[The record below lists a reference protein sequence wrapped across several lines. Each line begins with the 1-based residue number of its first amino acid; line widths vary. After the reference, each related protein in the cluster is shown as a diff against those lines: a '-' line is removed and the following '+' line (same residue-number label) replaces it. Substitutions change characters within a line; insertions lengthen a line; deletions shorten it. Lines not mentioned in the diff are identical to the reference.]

1 MDQLRQQNF
10 FFKKKHLE
18 LVLQIRKD
26 YNSKEIKPFIDE
38 IFLKQNQNSQRVE
51 DDPFEDI
58 KIESSVTMLTRDF
71 TRRASK
77 LQSVNTIKRISE
89 INKDKMREMFHRITE
104 QE

>member
-1 MDQLRQQNF
+1 M
-10 FFKKKHLE
+10 
-18 LVLQIRKD
+18 RKD
-26 YNSKEIKPFIDE
+26 FNSKEIKPFIDE
-38 IFLKQNQNSQRVE
+38 IFLKKTEASQRAE

-71 TRRASK
+71 SRRASK

-89 INKDKMREMFHRITE
+89 INKDKMKEMFHRITE